1 MSYSLLLDQI
11 VYTSFAETSLKA
23 VASTQLPSEVQQAFM
38 EKIVEQHWNRQVLE
52 VGDQAVYLHQISPE
66 HTLFGWLYN
75 VGTDELNGEDIPYFI
90 CYYLAEPLLFY
101 FQLEKIFNCLH
112 KGPVA
117 LIERDNPNVSLESVV
132 VRNTWNY
139 ESVRPGLI
147 VPILM
152 RTRSHIALKQGELL
166 DIFVPLAR
174 QESIFKMNAQTQEQ
188 EIENLSIYTRQLVK
202 AVENNLVSLN
212 EDIHAIKAKV
222 NQSYLQYKR
231 KLQQYEKAFVSANQ
245 EQQPL
250 TEETR
255 NSLKNLQRVL
265 QLRRDDIEHI
275 EACSKN
281 IRSSSSFKKKFQP
294 AAIFSAKNKKSF
306 LLTASII
313 AIFVILLGFF
323 DEIVQKKQYTPQVN
337 EFIPLKNVGRK
348 E

>member
-1 MSYSLLLDQI
+1 
-11 VYTSFAETSLKA
+11 
-23 VASTQLPSEVQQAFM
+23 M
-38 EKIVEQHWNRQVLE
+38 EKIVEQHWNSYQPLE

-117 LIERDNPNVSLESVV
+117 LMERDTPNASLESLI

-147 VPILM
+147 IPLLM
-152 RTRSHIALKQGELL
+152 RASSHIGLKQGELL
-166 DIFVPLAR
+166 DIFVPFAR
-174 QESIFKMNAQTQEQ
+174 QESIFKTNAQTQEE
-188 EIENLSIYTRQLVK
+188 EIENLTIYTRQLVK
-202 AVENNLVSLN
+202 AVGNNFVSLN
-212 EDIHAIKAKV
+212 EDIYAIKAKIS
-222 NQSYLQYKR
+222 QPYLQYKR
-231 KLQQYEKAFVSANQ
+231 KLQQYEKAFVSAIQ
-245 EQQPL
+245 QQQPL
-250 TEETR
+250 TEQTR
-255 NSLKNLQRVL
+255 NSLKKLQQVL

-275 EACSKN
+275 EACSNN
-281 IRSSSSFKKKFQP
+281 IQSSSSFNKKFQLP
-294 AAIFSAKNKKSF
+294 AIFYANNKRSF

-323 DEIVQKKQYTPQVN
+323 DEIVQRKQYTPQVN
-337 EFIPLKNVGRK
+337 EFSPLKNIGRK